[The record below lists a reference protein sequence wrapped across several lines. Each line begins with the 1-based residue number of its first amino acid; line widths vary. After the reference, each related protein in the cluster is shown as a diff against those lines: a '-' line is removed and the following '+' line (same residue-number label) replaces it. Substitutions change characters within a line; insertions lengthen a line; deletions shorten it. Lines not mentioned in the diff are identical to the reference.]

1 MRISLLTS
9 RGSSRL
15 LLFTSLLSSAQ
26 KILFSLSI
34 TVFTCVLFQGRQG
47 GREGEKEGNGDED
60 LGLEDSS
67 RKDKGL
73 NQKYQG

>member
-1 MRISLLTS
+1 MPKKFCL
-9 RGSSRL
+9 G
-15 LLFTSLLSSAQ
+15 
-26 KILFSLSI
+26 LSI

-47 GREGEKEGNGDED
+47 GREGEKEGNRDED